1 MSRHTLSC
9 CLVVRNEV
17 KQITDCLDTLTILA
31 DEIIIVDT
39 GSTDG
44 TPSRIRQWAKHRKAE
59 KNVKILEVGRKFHDV
74 DGDFDFGAA
83 KTFAMNSGTRDYV
96 MWLDATDRVTE
107 QKKIKEFFL
116 KETSKNPNSYF
127 AIPTAMS
134 DKFAFVRVRIGPRN
148 VSAMKGRVHE
158 YMTMS
163 SDELTR
169 HFIPVPIQNYKKGRD
184 LNRNLRLLL
193 KEWEVEKLG
202 RTAFY
207 IALTYK
213 ELHNTQEALN
223 WFKRRVYGFEFDNEF
238 REEYF
243 KAYEMVAEILTRGTK
258 LKNVHEADLYDTAR
272 EMIDMS
278 PKRFEGYYY
287 LAQYYIKRRDF
298 EQAIKLLR
306 KYKECGKPQTYN
318 LWLNPQIYSGKAIL
332 GSIEKCKTALKYAE
346 VLKPDEIL
354 DYGPKKG
361 PGSSTM
367 KFGNSQY
374 M

>member
-1 MSRHTLSC
+1 MARHTLSC

-17 KQITDCLDTLTILA
+17 KQIADCLNTLTILA
-31 DEIIIVDT
+31 DEIVVVDT

-44 TPSRIRQWAKHRKAE
+44 TPNHIRKWAKHHKAE
-59 KNVKILEVGRKFHDV
+59 KNVKILEVGRKFHDK

-83 KTFAMNSGTRDYV
+83 KSFALESSTREFV
-96 MWLDATDRVTE
+96 MWLDATDRVTN
-107 QKKIKEFFL
+107 QKQIKEFFL
-116 KETSKNPNSYF
+116 KETSKNPDAYF

-134 DKFAFVRVRIGPRN
+134 DKFAFVRVRIGPKKY
-148 VSAMKGRVHE
+148 SSMKGRVHE

-163 SDELTR
+163 SDKLTR
-169 HFIPVPIQNYKKGRD
+169 HFIPVPIQNFKKSRD

-193 KEWEVEKLG
+193 KEWDAEKTG

-238 REEYF
+238 REEYY

-258 LKNVHEADLYDTAR
+258 LKNVHEADLYDVAR
-272 EMIDMS
+272 EMIDLA
-278 PKRFEGYYY
+278 PKRFEGHFY
-287 LAQYYIKRRDF
+287 LAQYYIKKRDYNK
-298 EQAIKLLR
+298 AIPLLR
-306 KYKECGKPQTYN
+306 KYKECGKPQNYN

-332 GSIEKCKTALKYAE
+332 GSIEKCKTAIKYAD
-346 VLKPDEIL
+346 VLKPEEIV
-354 DYGPKKG
+354 DYGPRSG
-361 PGSSTM
+361 VM
-367 KFGNSQY
+367 KYGNSQY
-374 M
+374 E